1 VPNVVLPHFFDA
13 VDGLCGGCKALLNK
27 MEQRGICLKRASFY
41 MAYALYYEKHRRFE
55 SAEKMY
61 RLGDIQR

>member
-1 VPNVVLPHFFDA
+1 MDYVEDA
-13 VDGLCGGCKALLNK
+13 KPLLKN
-27 MEQRGICLKRASFY
+27 MEQRGIGLKRASFY

-61 RLGDIQR
+61 HLGIQK